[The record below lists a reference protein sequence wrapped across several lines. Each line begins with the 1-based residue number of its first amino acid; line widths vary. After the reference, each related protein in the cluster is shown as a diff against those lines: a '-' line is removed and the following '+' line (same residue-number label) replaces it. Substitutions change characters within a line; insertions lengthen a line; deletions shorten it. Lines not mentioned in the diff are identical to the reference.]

1 STSTSSRRR
10 SSRTSTR
17 WSMWR
22 TSRCCR
28 CSSTTGCTP
37 ATSNATSHRTTGAT
51 TPSSVTPDGSRTWVT
66 AADPRST
73 CGPPGAGAPVD
84 RTASRSSDT
93 APAGTPER
101 TPTWSGNS
109 CASHVTV
116 AAPTCPRSRRA
127 RPSPPVAPG
136 PTRSAPGAAWSRFP
150 RSRPTCAP
158 TSMGA
163 RPEVERRRV
172 TLSDVA
178 RQGGVSIATAAFVL
192 SGRDGQPAGS
202 PATRS
207 RVQPAA
213 ADLGYR
219 PNQHARAIRTGRTGA
234 VALAL
239 GDTRDPWMGELA
251 HQVSVRAQTVGLST
265 VVLADESWFEFLQG
279 HQFDCAFVTGADFTR
294 ATREMVAELG
304 RQGRRLVVFSELSP
318 ADDFDV
324 ISSQM
329 TPAVAKAYGQ
339 QRSRHD
345 RVHFKATD
353 TVAVDPPMRTRQ
365 ELFSDAAVATGDDPG
380 DLVLRVPGTMS

>member
-1 STSTSSRRR
+1 
-10 SSRTSTR
+10 
-17 WSMWR
+17 
-22 TSRCCR
+22 
-28 CSSTTGCTP
+28 
-37 ATSNATSHRTTGAT
+37 
-51 TPSSVTPDGSRTWVT
+51 
-66 AADPRST
+66 
-73 CGPPGAGAPVD
+73 
-84 RTASRSSDT
+84 
-93 APAGTPER
+93 
-101 TPTWSGNS
+101 
-109 CASHVTV
+109 
-116 AAPTCPRSRRA
+116 
-127 RPSPPVAPG
+127 
-136 PTRSAPGAAWSRFP
+136 
-150 RSRPTCAP
+150 
-158 TSMGA
+158 MGA
-163 RPEVERRRV
+163 SPEVERRRV

-178 RQGGVSIATAAFVL
+178 RQAGVSIATASFVL

-207 RVQPAA
+207 RVQQAA

-304 RQGRRLVVFSELSP
+304 RQGSRLVVFSELSP

-339 QRSRHD
+339 LRSRHD
-345 RVHFKATD
+345 RVHFMATD

-380 DLVLRVPGTMS
+380 DLVLRVPGTMSEARKEASAWLADPSRPTAIIAQTGYLAVATQVAALHVGIRVPDDLEIISIGDVPGPTSLITPVSYYGADDVFDRIARAVVHRAGADETEPFTRTELEWTFHPGGTTR